1 MGAEGKYDLK
11 LVNGDSLPLLEGG
24 CSSSNT
30 MVLPSSNKK
39 FEKSNVLVNRKSS
52 STPSLPEATESNLS
66 TNSVASTE
74 QAASADNLTWK
85 QAVETIAEN
94 VLTSAKS
101 DIVSGTDDKPIN
113 QSDVSVVVHALR
125 ELENHQDLSLI
136 NHTQT
141 SAAPTSDLATITEN
155 YTLTN
160 ETVKNNAGSSSSA
173 FGRQSSYLDEKLT
186 NIEAN
191 NKMNTNN
198 SVNTISKSLLGS
210 IRGCTGAR
218 VSQISSD
225 ALDVIDKM
233 REGVDMIRNNTNNI
247 ISAEILQ
254 IQPASNLVTPA
265 PIRLSTQKNQNIPS
279 AQCDGE
285 KYRNKIKPIHGLK
298 QSKRQILSVEES
310 CSYPLLSTPISTTS
324 ASIAASQQTRKETDN
339 ANNTRNTI
347 NVTPVVIESVT
358 PPTSLVPIV
367 VSSGMQAITT
377 TTLSTLVAPPI
388 EAAVTSF
395 ETITT
400 NENVVVSNP
409 MSISVPNLTTS
420 TNNESASQIVP
431 VSPPGLLETF
441 AALARRR
448 TTQGNSFQSNNQVIN
463 HTSNMNSNQ
472 QSSTFFPRG
481 QNSVSSLV
489 KLALSS
495 NFHSGLLSTAQSY
508 PSLTSSATN
517 TSNNILNSCSGMAS
531 AVGGQGTTINPTLTM
546 SLTSTSSDSEQVSF
560 EDFLDSCRGPTLLGE
575 LEDEEEMDDDNDDEE
590 NEDEYEEVGVSIFVF
605 RFGCAPQRRRGKFFN
620 CFSFFLFAEHITSSD
635 GLPKSVELYG

>member
-1 MGAEGKYDLK
+1 MKWDHGVRNSYRMGAEGKYDLK
-11 LVNGDSLPLLEGG
+11 LVNCDSLPLLEGG
-24 CSSSNT
+24 SCSSTNANT
-30 MVLPSSNKK
+30 LTASAKK
-39 FEKSNVLVNRKSS
+39 FEKSNVLANRKSS
-52 STPSLPEATESNLS
+52 STPSLPEATEGNLN
-66 TNSVASTE
+66 TNSVASTD

-101 DIVSGTDDKPIN
+101 DIVGGSDDKPSN
-113 QSDVSVVVHALR
+113 QSDVAVVVHALR

-141 SAAPTSDLATITEN
+141 SMQTTSDLATITEN

-160 ETVKNNAGSSSSA
+160 ESVKTNAPSSSTLNRLPS
-173 FGRQSSYLDEKLT
+173 FLEDKMT

-191 NKMNTNN
+191 NKMNSNN
-198 SVNTISKSLLGS
+198 AANVISKSFLGS

-218 VSQISSD
+218 VSQISSE

-247 ISAEILQ
+247 ISSDILQ
-254 IQPASNLVTPA
+254 MPPTANLVSAVPVK
-265 PIRLSTQKNQNIPS
+265 LSVQKGQNS
-279 AQCDGE
+279 SSVQSDSE
-285 KYRNKIKPIHGLK
+285 KYRSRKPIHGLK
-298 QSKRQILSVEES
+298 QSKRQVLSVEES
-310 CSYPLLSTPISTTS
+310 CSYPLLQSSQSSSASVNHPTIKKEPESSSTAMKTTTS
-324 ASIAASQQTRKETDN
+324 I
-339 ANNTRNTI
+339 
-347 NVTPVVIESVT
+347 TPVVIESVT

-367 VSSGMQAITT
+367 VSSAMQAATT
-377 TTLSTLVAPPI
+377 TTVSNLSTAPQAELNPN
-388 EAAVTSF
+388 TF
-395 ETITT
+395 ETVSSSC
-400 NENVVVSNP
+400 ENVAVPNP

-420 TNNESASQIVP
+420 SNNEAVNQIVP

-448 TTQGNSFQSNNQVIN
+448 TTQGNNFQTNNQVIN
-463 HTSNMNSNQ
+463 NASNINSNQ
-472 QSSTFFPRG
+472 QTSNFFPRG

-517 TSNNILNSCSGMAS
+517 TSNNILNSCTGIASTVSGT
-531 AVGGQGTTINPTLTM
+531 VNNPTLTM

-560 EDFLDSCRGPTLLGE
+560 EDFLDSCRAPTLLGE

-590 NEDEYEEVGVSIFVF
+590 NEDEYEEVGVSILSYSTSE
-605 RFGCAPQRRRGKFFN
+605 RQT
-620 CFSFFLFAEHITSSD
+620 ITIHNHTYYFH
-635 GLPKSVELYG
+635 L